1 MKWRRPRDKPESD
14 DHAVSDPKRS
24 ALTNVSTFVIRRT
37 VVDETIDVLR
47 EAGQQGLEAFV
58 LWGAR
63 LDPEDTLDFRS
74 AIVPRQTAHRT
85 ASGLL
90 VTVEGEALF
99 SVNKTLYERG
109 EILAAQVHSHPTN
122 AFHSDTDDC
131 YSLVTLVG
139 ALSIVLPDFG
149 RDGLAAAD
157 RWAWYR
163 LVGPGR
169 WSTLTA
175 DDRIVLSDGD
185 L

>member
-1 MKWRRPRDKPESD
+1 MRWRRPPDKPAADSD
-14 DHAVSDPKRS
+14 TQSRRGRS
-24 ALTNVSTFVIRRT
+24 ALTNVSTFVIHRT
-37 VVDETIDVLR
+37 VVEETIEVLR

-63 LDPEDTLDFRS
+63 MDREQTLEFRS
-74 AIVPRQTAHRT
+74 AIVPKQTAHRT

-99 SVNKTLYERG
+99 SANKTLYERG

-169 WSTLTA
+169 WSNLTA

-185 L
+185 A